1 VLNDLLV
8 SSRIFANF
16 FTSEIL
22 SKGCSSQET
31 VGRLWKSLGEG
42 EMSTGVRSLAYAP
55 GQLSGR
61 FLRPLVKTRA
71 FGMTPD
77 EWGPWIE
84 LRHSGKCAVS

>member
-1 VLNDLLV
+1 MRLTAAFGAVLSDLLV

-42 EMSTGVRSLAYAP
+42 EMATGDP
-55 GQLSGR
+55 GVSFEFRRHEIGDKNSGPFDR
-61 FLRPLVKTRA
+61 
-71 FGMTPD
+71 
-77 EWGPWIE
+77 
-84 LRHSGKCAVS
+84 